1 MNEQPPELKRRIE
14 QILHTR
20 TRTRTHSPARVEN
33 PRTRRH
39 RMELIEAAAAPADE
53 RTKAA
58 AASASKK
65 PPSRLQKSAPSSLQL
80 EDAAAV
86 GGWGERG
93 GVSAS
98 ARTPIPLLSPLILS
112 PAPLWEDVDLGR
124 ESKEEEQEQ
133 EEKVRPPV
141 AGPPPPPPP
150 PAGPQGEGWR
160 HPALPMVAVVEPGSL
175 VKFFQSQCAIVNNAQ

>member
-1 MNEQPPELKRRIE
+1 
-14 QILHTR
+14 
-20 TRTRTHSPARVEN
+20 
-33 PRTRRH
+33 
-39 RMELIEAAAAPADE
+39 MELIEAAAAPADE

-93 GVSAS
+93 GVSSS

-124 ESKEEEQEQ
+124 ESKEEE
-133 EEKVRPPV
+133 EKVRPPV
-141 AGPPPPPPP
+141 AGPPPPPA
-150 PAGPQGEGWR
+150 AGPQGEGWR
-160 HPALPMVAVVEPGSL
+160 HPALPMVVAVEPGSL
-175 VKFFQSQCAIVNNAQ
+175 VKFFHSQCAIVNNAQ